1 MRGHLEVGQG
11 GVCTLCIAPAPGAV
25 GLLAAG
31 SNDDVG
37 FEVVH
42 GAVCSGRVH
51 GLGQGSHRGGVRQ
64 VGQEQVVR
72 RVNILGVCR
81 EFSKDVIERNGMES
95 LCVLCQSLVSSDGM
109 NKLSLTNVI
118 ITVKKYFHNVIGNFK
133 DRSPPLPYHSSG
145 SGW

>member
-64 VGQEQVVR
+64 VGQEQLAGGATGEYLGRLQGILQR
-72 RVNILGVCR
+72 RYRTERHGVALR
-81 EFSKDVIERNGMES
+81 A
-95 LCVLCQSLVSSDGM
+95 
-109 NKLSLTNVI
+109 
-118 ITVKKYFHNVIGNFK
+118 
-133 DRSPPLPYHSSG
+133 LPIARQF
-145 SGW
+145 